1 MKNEQIL
8 DSKSINNTTIEI
20 VQMSKLEGASSP
32 AMCSNIFFIEHSNA
46 ALKFVR
52 IKMDGT
58 VPLKTET
65 GALYYASGKIE
76 NNLQVGGVKGAI
88 SKVAK
93 SVVTKE
99 TAFNPEYTGTG
110 VIVLEPTFKH
120 FIIVGMDNDSFIVDK
135 GCYYCS
141 VGNIDVKPAMQSN
154 VSSAAFGGE
163 GIFQTKI
170 SGSGIVVLEIPV
182 PMSEIEVI
190 NLNGE
195 QLQVDGNFA
204 ILRESSIKFSVGKS
218 SKKLIGTMLSGEGLL
233 NKFEGTGMVWLAPT
247 APVYTRMQNMASLG
261 LDIMGEPS
269 KNRNNKQ

>member
-1 MKNEQIL
+1 MKNEIII
-8 DSKSINNTTIEI
+8 DSKKINDTVIEI

-32 AMCSNIFFIEHSNA
+32 SMCSNMFFIEQANA

-52 IKMDGT
+52 IKMDGSL
-58 VPLKTET
+58 PLKTET

-76 NNLQVGGVKGAI
+76 NNLEIGGATGFIGKI
-88 SKVAK
+88 AK

-110 VIVLEPTFKH
+110 VVVLEPSFKH
-120 FIIVGMDNDSFIVDK
+120 FIIVGMNNDSFIVDK

-141 VGNIDVKPAMQSN
+141 IGDIDIKPAMQSN
-154 VSSAAFGGE
+154 VSSAALGGE

-170 SGSGIVVLEIPV
+170 SGTGAVVLEIPV
-182 PMSEIEVI
+182 PMSEVEII
-190 NLNGE
+190 TLNGE

-233 NKFEGTGMVWLAPT
+233 NKFEGKGMVWLAPT
-247 APVYTRMQNMASLG
+247 APIYTRMQNMAAMG
-261 LDIMGEPS
+261 LDIMNNNA
-269 KNRNNKQ
+269 KNQNNKQ